1 MNLNFAVCAGGL
13 DTAETT
19 AARLASHGV
28 RAVEVGPAF
37 PAHGSKDDL
46 ARVRE
51 AFTNEGI
58 NIHSVHA
65 PFRAD
70 IQLSA
75 PEGEA
80 RRSVEAFYRDFLPR
94 VASLGAKV
102 VVVHGGPPA
111 PSAEHPAMLMR
122 ATWMLRALAPLA
134 SDLGIRLALE
144 NLPPAWP
151 GSNPVELAEIAAAL
165 DRDSVGLCLDTG
177 HAHMSGDV
185 CEALRVMKPHL
196 VAFHI
201 HDNDGTEDLH
211 LPPPFGTI
219 DWEAFVR
226 EWGDYSFDG
235 PLTLECSAWGDE
247 FLAKDRD
254 EDFDLPKVIEGAR
267 ELFSHLNARIRR
279 EGDLRRA
286 DPTARVRGAC
296 PHRNDLHM

>member
-28 RAVEVGPAF
+28 RTVEVGPDF
-37 PAHGSKDDL
+37 PARAPMEQL
-46 ARVRE
+46 AAVRE
-51 AFTNEGI
+51 AFANEGI
-58 NIHSVHA
+58 SIHSVHA
-65 PFRAD
+65 PFRSD

-111 PSAEHPAMLMR
+111 PTEEHPAMLMR
-122 ATWMLRALAPLA
+122 AAWMLRTLAPVA

-151 GSNPVELAEIAAAL
+151 GSNPVDLVEIVGGL
-165 DRDSVGLCLDTG
+165 GRDSVGLCLDTG

-201 HDNDGTEDLH
+201 HDNDGREDIH

-226 EWGDYSFDG
+226 EWGDYTFEG

-254 EDFDLPKVIEGAR
+254 EDFDLTRLLEGAR
-267 ELFSHLNARIRR
+267 ELFSHMKARIRR
-279 EGDLRRA
+279 EEELRRA
-286 DPTARVRGAC
+286 DPAARVRGAC
-296 PHRNDLHM
+296 PHRNDLTM